1 MATEVPFPDRP
12 FYILSKLRGGESLAL
27 TLGGEGRAVL
37 QPLAGDIAQLW
48 TATPHP
54 HGGSVLRHLASG
66 LALTYRTRH
75 YSTPKGGGYDTPEGA
90 VHLTAFSPG
99 EVRQVWR
106 AEAVNGWVA
115 LNTRLDWEYKLNI
128 YRSDPRG
135 DIGVY
140 RWDGGADNE
149 SWTLPVEAG
158 EAVATE
164 LRYAHRLFTDVIARP
179 PQRGP
184 VMVVDNRAGA
194 ELLTDVRW
202 TPRTYEIERAFVVD
216 EACDRGPM
224 AAFGQA
230 AGFDKAMDGLID
242 GQTMER
248 MIQPLPEGDP
258 QAPYRELIDDP
269 AQALV
274 EVPPGRAYGYQ
285 AVVDYV
291 RVVAPFTAVLR
302 LRSAMTGRLSGE
314 VAITGRFVGVNPARS
329 EVQVQDLT
337 AVGADGGAGELVGV
351 LQPA

>member
-27 TLGGEGRAVL
+27 TLGKDGKAVL
-37 QPLAGDIAQLW
+37 EPLAGDIAQLW
-48 TATPHP
+48 TAQSHA

-75 YSTPKGGGYDTPEGA
+75 YSTPRGGGYDTPEGA
-90 VHLTAFSPG
+90 VCLTAFSPG

-128 YRSDPRG
+128 YRSDPHG

-149 SWTLPVEAG
+149 SWNLLVETG
-158 EAVATE
+158 EAVAAD
-164 LRYAHRLFTDVIARP
+164 LRYAPRSSIDVIAEP
-179 PQRGP
+179 PQWGP
-184 VMVVDNRAGA
+184 VMVVDNRAGV

-216 EACDRGPM
+216 EACDRGPLS
-224 AAFGQA
+224 AFGA
-230 AGFDKAMDGLID
+230 IGGFDRAMEGLTD
-242 GQTMER
+242 GQTVER
-248 MIQPLPEGDP
+248 PIKPLPEGRP
-258 QAPYRELIDDP
+258 HAPHREQLDDP

-274 EVPPGRAYGYQ
+274 EVPPGRTYGYQ
-285 AVVDYV
+285 AMVEPV

-302 LRSAMTGRLSGE
+302 LRSAITGRLSGQ

-337 AVGADGGAGELVGV
+337 AADGGAGELVGV